1 MTAEARPAGRPDTG
15 ADPRPDTGV
24 DTGAA
29 PGAGT
34 DALRQ
39 RVAALEQALAEAR
52 QARDAGRASEDRFR
66 ALFDMNRDGI
76 VFVDLEG
83 HIEEMNQAYLDL
95 VGYDRDEIGKHTYQD
110 LTPEKWRAE
119 EADIIEIQ
127 VMRRGFSDEYEKEY
141 VRKDGS
147 IAPISLRT
155 ILVRDLEGR
164 PIRFMGIV
172 RDITELKEKEEALKA
187 SEKRYRSLFDLSH
200 DGVVF
205 ASLDGPIEEAN
216 GAYLDMLG
224 YDSDEL
230 AGMTYQ
236 QLTPARWAAM
246 EADIVGDQIL
256 SRGYSDEYEKEY
268 IRKDGS
274 VFPVA
279 LRAILVRDEAGRPLR
294 LMAVVR
300 DITEQKQAKEALERH
315 AHDLARSNEELE
327 QFAYVA
333 SHDLQEPLRKIR
345 AFGALLADEKQES
358 LDEEGRQYIE
368 FMIDAAARMQTLVSD
383 LLALSRVT
391 TGAQPFEDLALG
403 EVFETV
409 LSDLSVALQEADGR
423 VEVAA
428 APTIE
433 ADRTQMEQL
442 FRNLIGNALKFRT
455 PDVPPQVSVRMVA
468 DAPPLAAVP
477 GPALT
482 IVVADNGIGFEPSQ
496 GSKLF
501 QPFKRLHARH
511 QYEGAG
517 IGLAICERI
526 VSRHHGRIAASGTPG
541 AGATFTVTLPRRQPR

>member
-1 MTAEARPAGRPDTG
+1 MTAETAEAR
-15 ADPRPDTGV
+15 
-24 DTGAA
+24 AA
-29 PGAGT
+29 SRTDAGAGP
-34 DALRQ
+34 DDGAHALRRQ
-39 RVAALEQALAEAR
+39 VAALEQALAEAGR
-52 QARDAGRASEDRFR
+52 ARDAGRTSEDRFR
-66 ALFDMNRDGI
+66 ALFDMSRDGI
-76 VFVDLEG
+76 VFVDLDG

-95 VGYDRDEIGKHTYQD
+95 VGYGRDEITTHTYQD
-110 LTPEKWRAE
+110 LTPEKWRAI
-119 EADIIEIQ
+119 EAEIIETQ
-127 VMRRGFSDEYEKEY
+127 VMQRGFSDEYEKEY

-187 SEKRYRSLFDLSH
+187 SERRYRSLFDLSH

-205 ASLDGPIEEAN
+205 VGLDGPVEEAN
-216 GAYLDMLG
+216 PAYLDMLG
-224 YDSDEL
+224 YELDEL
-230 AGMTYQ
+230 VGMTYQ
-236 QLTPARWAAM
+236 QLTPPRWAAM
-246 EADIVGDQIL
+246 EADIVAEQLL
-256 SRGYSDEYEKEY
+256 SRGYTDEYEKEY
-268 IRKDGS
+268 IRKGGS

-279 LRAILVRDEAGRPLR
+279 VRAILVRDETGAPVRIMGI
-294 LMAVVR
+294 VR

-315 AHDLARSNEELE
+315 ARDLARSNEELE

-345 AFGALLADEKQES
+345 AFGALLADEKRES
-358 LDEEGRQYIE
+358 LDDEGQQYID
-368 FMIDAAARMQTLVSD
+368 FMTDAAARMQTLVSD

-391 TGAQPFEDLALG
+391 TAAHPFEDLSLA
-403 EVFETV
+403 EVFDTV
-409 LSDLSVALQEADGR
+409 LSDLSVALEEADGQ

-428 APTIE
+428 TPTIE

-442 FRNLIGNALKFRT
+442 FRNLIGNGLKFRRPGIAPRVT
-455 PDVPPQVSVRMVA
+455 VRMAKAAQPLVA
-468 DAPPLAAVP
+468 TP
-477 GPALT
+477 GPAHA
-482 IVVADNGIGFEPSQ
+482 IVVTDNGIGFESSQ

-517 IGLAICERI
+517 IGLAICEKI
-526 VSRHHGRIAASGTPG
+526 VLRHHGRITASGTPG

>member
-1 MTAEARPAGRPDTG
+1 MTAETAEAR
-15 ADPRPDTGV
+15 
-24 DTGAA
+24 AA
-29 PGAGT
+29 SRTDAGAGP
-34 DALRQ
+34 DDGAHALRRQ
-39 RVAALEQALAEAR
+39 VAALEQALAEAGR
-52 QARDAGRASEDRFR
+52 ARDAGRTSEDRFR
-66 ALFDMNRDGI
+66 ALFDMSRDGI
-76 VFVDLEG
+76 VFVDLDG

-95 VGYDRDEIGKHTYQD
+95 VGYDRDEISTHTYQD
-110 LTPEKWRAE
+110 LTPEKWRAG
-119 EADIIEIQ
+119 EAEVIETQ
-127 VMRRGFSDEYEKEY
+127 VMPRGFSDEYEKEY

-187 SEKRYRSLFDLSH
+187 SEKRYRGLFDLSH

-205 ASLDGPIEEAN
+205 VGLNGPVEEAN
-216 GAYLDMLG
+216 PAYLDMLG
-224 YDSDEL
+224 YELDEL
-230 AGMTYQ
+230 VGVTYQ
-236 QLTPARWAAM
+236 QLTPPRWAAM
-246 EADIVGDQIL
+246 EADIVAEQLL
-256 SRGYSDEYEKEY
+256 SRGYTDEYEKEY
-268 IRKDGS
+268 IRKGGS

-279 LRAILVRDEAGRPLR
+279 VRAILVRDETGAPVRIMGI
-294 LMAVVR
+294 VR

-315 AHDLARSNEELE
+315 ARDLARSNEELE

-345 AFGALLADEKQES
+345 AFGALLADEKRES
-358 LDEEGRQYIE
+358 LDDEGQQYID
-368 FMIDAAARMQTLVSD
+368 FMTDAAARMQTLVSD

-391 TGAQPFEDLALG
+391 TAAHPFEDLSLA
-403 EVFETV
+403 EVFDTV
-409 LSDLSVALQEADGR
+409 LSDLSVALEEADGQ

-428 APTIE
+428 TPTIE

-442 FRNLIGNALKFRT
+442 FRNLIGNGLKFRRPGIAPRVT
-455 PDVPPQVSVRMVA
+455 VRMA
-468 DAPPLAAVP
+468 KAAPPLVATP
-477 GPALT
+477 GPAHT
-482 IVVADNGIGFEPSQ
+482 IVVTDNGIGFESSQ

-517 IGLAICERI
+517 IGLAICEKI
-526 VSRHHGRIAASGTPG
+526 VLRHHGRITASGTPG

>member
-1 MTAEARPAGRPDTG
+1 MPAEARPAERARASVGDEALGR
-15 ADPRPDTGV
+15 RI
-24 DTGAA
+24 
-29 PGAGT
+29 
-34 DALRQ
+34 
-39 RVAALEQALAEAR
+39 AALEQALAEAKR
-52 QARDAGRASEDRFR
+52 AQAAGRSSEDRFR
-66 ALFDMNRDGI
+66 ALFDMSRDGI
-76 VFVDLEG
+76 VFVDLDG

-95 VGYDRDEIGKHTYQD
+95 VGYDRDEIATHTYQD
-110 LTPEKWRAE
+110 LTPEKWRAG
-119 EADIIEIQ
+119 EAEIIETQ

-155 ILVRDLEGR
+155 ILVRDLDGR

-205 ASLDGPIEEAN
+205 VGLNGPIEEAN
-216 GAYLDMLG
+216 PAYLAMLG
-224 YDSDEL
+224 YDLDEL
-230 AGMTYQ
+230 VGMTYQ
-236 QLTPARWAAM
+236 QLTPPRWEAM
-246 EADIVGDQIL
+246 EAEIVAEQVI
-256 SRGYSDEYEKEY
+256 SRGYTDEYEKEY

-274 VFPVA
+274 IFPVA
-279 LRAILVRDEAGRPLR
+279 VRAILVRDETGTPVRI
-294 LMAVVR
+294 MGMVR

-315 AHDLARSNEELE
+315 ARDLARSNEELE

-345 AFGALLADEKQES
+345 AFGALLADEKRES
-358 LDEEGRQYIE
+358 LDDEGRQYID
-368 FMIDAAARMQTLVSD
+368 FMTDAATRMQTLVSD

-391 TGAQPFEDLALG
+391 TSAHPFEDLSLT
-403 EVFETV
+403 EVFDTV
-409 LSDLSVALQEADGR
+409 LSDLSVALEEAEGH
-423 VEVAA
+423 VEVAKV
-428 APTIE
+428 PTIE

-442 FRNLIGNALKFRT
+442 FRNLIANALKFRE
-455 PDVPPQVSVRMVA
+455 PGVPPRVSVQMA
-468 DAPPLAAVP
+468 DEAAPLDSVP
-477 GPALT
+477 GPAHTFL
-482 IVVADNGIGFEPSQ
+482 VADNGIGFDPAQ
-496 GSKLF
+496 GGKLF

-526 VSRHHGRIAASGTPG
+526 VLRHHGRITASGTPG

>member
-1 MTAEARPAGRPDTG
+1 MPAEARPAERARASGGDEALGR
-15 ADPRPDTGV
+15 RI
-24 DTGAA
+24 
-29 PGAGT
+29 
-34 DALRQ
+34 
-39 RVAALEQALAEAR
+39 AALEQALAEAKR
-52 QARDAGRASEDRFR
+52 AQDAGRTSEDRFR
-66 ALFDMNRDGI
+66 ALFDMSRDGI
-76 VFVDLEG
+76 VFVDLDG

-95 VGYDRDEIGKHTYQD
+95 VGYDRDEIATHTYQD
-110 LTPEKWRAE
+110 LTPEKWRAG
-119 EADIIEIQ
+119 EADIIETQ

-155 ILVRDLEGR
+155 ILVRDLDGR

-205 ASLDGPIEEAN
+205 VGLDGPIEEAN
-216 GAYLDMLG
+216 PAYLAMLG
-224 YDSDEL
+224 YDLDEL
-230 AGMTYQ
+230 VGMTYQ
-236 QLTPARWAAM
+236 QLTPPRWEAM
-246 EADIVGDQIL
+246 EAEIVAEQVI
-256 SRGYSDEYEKEY
+256 SRGYTDEYEKEY

-274 VFPVA
+274 IFPVA
-279 LRAILVRDEAGRPLR
+279 VRAILVRDEAGTPVRI
-294 LMAVVR
+294 MGMVR

-315 AHDLARSNEELE
+315 ARDLARSNEELE

-345 AFGALLADEKQES
+345 AFGALLADEKRES
-358 LDEEGRQYIE
+358 LDGEGRQYID
-368 FMIDAAARMQTLVSD
+368 FMTDAAARMQTLVSD

-391 TGAQPFEDLALG
+391 TGAHPFEDLSLT
-403 EVFETV
+403 EVFDTV
-409 LSDLSVALQEADGR
+409 LSDLSVALEEAEGH
-423 VEVAA
+423 VEVAKV
-428 APTIE
+428 PTIE

-442 FRNLIGNALKFRT
+442 FRNLIANALKFRE
-455 PDVPPQVSVRMVA
+455 PGVPPRVSVQMA
-468 DAPPLAAVP
+468 DEAAPLDSVP
-477 GPALT
+477 GPAHTFL
-482 IVVADNGIGFEPSQ
+482 VADNGIGFDPAQ
-496 GSKLF
+496 GGKLF

-526 VSRHHGRIAASGTPG
+526 VLRHHGRITATGTPG

>member
-1 MTAEARPAGRPDTG
+1 MTAEARPLERTPES
-15 ADPRPDTGV
+15 ADDE
-24 DTGAA
+24 
-29 PGAGT
+29 
-34 DALRQ
+34 ALRQ
-39 RVAALEQALAEAR
+39 RIAALERALAEAR
-52 QARDAGRASEDRFR
+52 RARDVGRTSEDRFR
-66 ALFDMNRDGI
+66 SLFDMSRDGI

-95 VGYDRDEIGKHTYQD
+95 VGYDRDEISTHTYQD
-110 LTPEKWRAE
+110 LTPEKWRAG
-119 EADIIEIQ
+119 EAEIIETQ
-127 VMRRGFSDEYEKEY
+127 VMQRGFSDEYEKEY

-155 ILVRDLEGR
+155 ILVRDLDGR

-172 RDITELKEKEEALKA
+172 RDITELKEKEEALRA

-205 ASLDGPIEEAN
+205 VGLDGPIEEAN
-216 GAYLDMLG
+216 DAYLDMVG
-224 YDSDEL
+224 YDLDEL
-230 AGMTYQ
+230 IGVTYQ
-236 QLTPARWAAM
+236 QLTPTRWAAM
-246 EADIVGDQIL
+246 EAEIVDKQL
-256 SRGYSDEYEKEY
+256 MSRGYTEEYEKEY
-268 IRKDGS
+268 IRKGGS

-279 LRAILVRDEAGRPLR
+279 VHSILVRDEAGTPVRI
-294 LMAVVR
+294 MGIVR

-315 AHDLARSNEELE
+315 AQDLARSNEELE

-358 LDEEGRQYIE
+358 LDEEGRQYID
-368 FMIDAAARMQTLVSD
+368 FMTDAAARMQTLVSD

-391 TGAQPFEDLALG
+391 TAAQPFEDLPLS
-403 EVFETV
+403 EVFDTV
-409 LSDLSVALQEADGR
+409 LSDLSVSLEEAEGQVD
-423 VEVAA
+423 VAE

-442 FRNLIGNALKFRT
+442 FRNLIGNGLKFRKPGVAPRVT
-455 PDVPPQVSVRMVA
+455 VSMA
-468 DAPPLAAVP
+468 AEAEPLAAIP
-477 GPALT
+477 GPAHTL
-482 IVVADNGIGFEPSQ
+482 VVSDNGIGFEPSL

-517 IGLAICERI
+517 IGLAICEKI
-526 VSRHHGRIAASGTPG
+526 VMRHHGRITASGTPG
-541 AGATFTVTLPRRQPR
+541 EGAAFAVTLPRRQPR

>member
-1 MTAEARPAGRPDTG
+1 MTAETAEAR
-15 ADPRPDTGV
+15 
-24 DTGAA
+24 AA
-29 PGAGT
+29 SRTDAGAGP
-34 DALRQ
+34 DDGAHALRRQ
-39 RVAALEQALAEAR
+39 VAALEQALAEAGR
-52 QARDAGRASEDRFR
+52 ARDAGRTSEDRFR
-66 ALFDMNRDGI
+66 ALFDMSRDGI
-76 VFVDLEG
+76 VFVDLDG

-95 VGYDRDEIGKHTYQD
+95 VGYDRDEISTHTYQD
-110 LTPEKWRAE
+110 LTPEKWRAG
-119 EADIIEIQ
+119 EAEVIETQ
-127 VMRRGFSDEYEKEY
+127 VMPRGFSDEYEKEY

-187 SEKRYRSLFDLSH
+187 SEKRYRGLFDLSH

-205 ASLDGPIEEAN
+205 VGLNGPVEEAN
-216 GAYLDMLG
+216 PAYLDMLG
-224 YDSDEL
+224 YELDEL
-230 AGMTYQ
+230 VGVTYQ
-236 QLTPARWAAM
+236 QLTPPRWAAM
-246 EADIVGDQIL
+246 EADIVAEQLL
-256 SRGYSDEYEKEY
+256 SRGYTDEYEKEY
-268 IRKDGS
+268 IRKGGS

-279 LRAILVRDEAGRPLR
+279 VRAILVRDETGAPVRIMGI
-294 LMAVVR
+294 VR

-315 AHDLARSNEELE
+315 ARDLARSNEELE

-345 AFGALLADEKQES
+345 AFGALLADEKRES
-358 LDEEGRQYIE
+358 LDDEGQQYID
-368 FMIDAAARMQTLVSD
+368 FMTDAAARMQTLVSD

-391 TGAQPFEDLALG
+391 TAAHPFEDLSLA
-403 EVFETV
+403 EVFDTV
-409 LSDLSVALQEADGR
+409 LSDLSVALEEADGQ

-428 APTIE
+428 TPTIE

-442 FRNLIGNALKFRT
+442 FRNLIGNGLKFRRPGIAPRVT
-455 PDVPPQVSVRMVA
+455 VRMAKAAQPLVA
-468 DAPPLAAVP
+468 TP
-477 GPALT
+477 GPAHT
-482 IVVADNGIGFEPSQ
+482 IVVTDNGIGFESSQ

-517 IGLAICERI
+517 IGLAICEKI
-526 VSRHHGRIAASGTPG
+526 VLRHHGRITASGTPG

>member
-1 MTAEARPAGRPDTG
+1 MTAETAEAR
-15 ADPRPDTGV
+15 
-24 DTGAA
+24 AA
-29 PGAGT
+29 SRTDAGAGP
-34 DALRQ
+34 DDGAHALRRQ
-39 RVAALEQALAEAR
+39 VAALEQALAEAGR
-52 QARDAGRASEDRFR
+52 ARDAGRTSEDRFR
-66 ALFDMNRDGI
+66 ALFDMSRDGI
-76 VFVDLEG
+76 VFVDLDG

-95 VGYDRDEIGKHTYQD
+95 VGYGRDEITTHTYQD
-110 LTPEKWRAE
+110 LTPEKWRAI
-119 EADIIEIQ
+119 EAEIIETQ
-127 VMRRGFSDEYEKEY
+127 VMQRGFSDEYEKEY

-187 SEKRYRSLFDLSH
+187 SERRYRSLFDLSH

-205 ASLDGPIEEAN
+205 VGLDGPVEEAN
-216 GAYLDMLG
+216 PAYLDMLG
-224 YDSDEL
+224 YQLDEL
-230 AGMTYQ
+230 VGMTYQ
-236 QLTPARWAAM
+236 QLTPPRWAAM
-246 EADIVGDQIL
+246 EADIVAEQLL
-256 SRGYSDEYEKEY
+256 SRGYTDEYEKEY
-268 IRKDGS
+268 IRKGGS

-279 LRAILVRDEAGRPLR
+279 VRAILVRDETGAPVRIMGI
-294 LMAVVR
+294 VR

-345 AFGALLADEKQES
+345 AFGALLADEKRES
-358 LDEEGRQYIE
+358 LDDEGQQYID
-368 FMIDAAARMQTLVSD
+368 FMTDAAARMQTLVSD

-391 TGAQPFEDLALG
+391 TAAHPFEDLSLA
-403 EVFETV
+403 EVFDTV
-409 LSDLSVALQEADGR
+409 LSDLSVRLEEAGGQ
-423 VEVAA
+423 VEVSAT
-428 APTIE
+428 PTIE

-442 FRNLIGNALKFRT
+442 FRNLIGNALKFCR
-455 PDVPPQVSVRMVA
+455 PGVPPQVTVEVA
-468 DAPPLAAVP
+468 AQAQPIDAVP
-477 GPALT
+477 GPAHA
-482 IVVADNGIGFEPSQ
+482 IVVTDNGIGFESSQ

-517 IGLAICERI
+517 IGLAICEKI
-526 VSRHHGRIAASGTPG
+526 VLRHHGRITASGTPG